1 MRKHKILF
9 AAVGILLA
17 VMLVLSA
24 CAGKKPEKPEET
36 APETVQLE
44 TAQESQ
50 IVKVGMTSDEVR
62 AALDAV
68 GAKYYSYGEMIFFED
83 PDGMNGIAYTE
94 LKGGCSVL
102 EVDTFP
108 RVQPTPAA
116 FSSVRYGMPVAVL
129 VRIVG
134 LPTDSLTSGFA
145 SICFHC
151 ADGTRYS
158 VYIEN
163 DKERGMSDVEYYWHV
178 ASVLK
183 ITD

>member
-1 MRKHKILF
+1 MRKHRILF
-9 AAVGILLA
+9 AAAGILLA
-17 VMLVLSA
+17 VMLVLSS
-24 CAGKKPEKPEET
+24 CAGKEPERTAET

-94 LKGGCSVL
+94 LKDNFQVA

-108 RVQPTPAA
+108 RVQPTSEA
-116 FSSVRYGMPVAVL
+116 FSSVRYGMPVAAL
-129 VRIVG
+129 VRTVG

-145 SICFHC
+145 SICFNC

-178 ASVLK
+178 TSVLK